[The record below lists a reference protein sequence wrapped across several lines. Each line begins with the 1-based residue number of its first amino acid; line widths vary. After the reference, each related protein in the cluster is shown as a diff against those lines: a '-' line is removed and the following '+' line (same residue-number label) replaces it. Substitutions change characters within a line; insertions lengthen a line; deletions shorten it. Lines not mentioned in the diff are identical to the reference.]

1 MTSSFSNQH
10 TRTAL
15 LARLFLAVLLF
26 AGTLALYASAIRNSF
41 VNYDDP
47 DYVTRNAHV
56 SKGLLWSNVVWAFS
70 LSNYAANWHPLTW
83 ISHMADVQWYGNN
96 PAGHHF
102 TNILLHSLDVALL
115 FLLLDWAT
123 GLTLRSGAVAVLFAV
138 HPLNVESVAWIA
150 ERKTPLSVLF
160 FLLALWGYGWY
171 VRKPGVGRYAL
182 VAIFFSMALM
192 AKVMVIA
199 FPLALLLLDFWPFK
213 RFPHPETS
221 VGGPGSLRVF
231 LNLIL
236 EKVPLFLLAAADA
249 WLMILAQR
257 KTGSVGNSLALPLAW
272 RVKNALYSY
281 VAYLRDAIWP
291 VRLAVFY
298 PHPEGSLSWTKVLA
312 ATAVLIAISALVW
325 RYREKRYLLTGWL
338 WFLGTMFPMI
348 GIVQSGR
355 QGMADRYAYI
365 PLLGIFLAVIWLL
378 GDWAGK
384 VQLRQRLLIILF
396 LVACIPYVYLTRK
409 QIGYW
414 KDSYT
419 LFRHTL
425 EVTANNGIAENN
437 FGSALMERGEPAQA
451 EAHFEAATRLIPGL
465 ASAHYNLGVILQTGG
480 RADEAA
486 REYRLAIA
494 NSSDPLELAQSH
506 NNLGILDLQSGK
518 SAEALTELSAA
529 IALNPEELN
538 SYIGR
543 GMVEL
548 QFWNVDASIADFSRA
563 LAISPSPVAYF
574 NLGRALEAKG
584 DFSGAANAYSAAL
597 RLAPGMIEAQ
607 SNLQTLRTRM
617 AK

>member
-1 MTSSFSNQH
+1 MALSLPDQH
-10 TRTAL
+10 VRASLWLRLL
-15 LARLFLAVLLF
+15 LAAVLA
-26 AGTLALYASAIRNSF
+26 AGTLALYLPAIHDGF

-47 DYVTRNAHV
+47 DYVTRNV
-56 SKGLLWSNVVWAFS
+56 QVLKGLSWSNLKWAFS
-70 LSNYAANWHPLTW
+70 EANYAANWHPLTW

-102 TNILLHSLDVALL
+102 TSILLHSLDAAIL
-115 FLLLDWAT
+115 FLLLEWAT
-123 GLTLRSGAVAVLFAV
+123 GLTLRSATVAGLFAV

-160 FLLALWGYGWY
+160 FLLALWAYGWY
-171 VRKPGVGRYAL
+171 VRKPTVGRYAF
-182 VAIFFSMALM
+182 VAIFFSLALM
-192 AKVMVIA
+192 AKVMVIT
-199 FPLALLLLDFWPFK
+199 FPFALLLLDYWPFK
-213 RFPHPETS
+213 RFPHPDAPG
-221 VGGPGSLRVF
+221 GGPGSLRLF
-231 LNLIL
+231 LNLVL

-257 KTGSVGNSLALPLAW
+257 KTGSVGSSLALPLAW

-298 PHPEGSLSWTKVLA
+298 PHPEGSLSWTKVLV
-312 ATAVLIAISALVW
+312 ATAVLLAISALVW
-325 RYREKRYLLTGWL
+325 RYREKGYLLTGWL

-365 PLLGIFLAVIWLL
+365 PLLGIFLAVVWLL
-378 GDWAGK
+378 ADWAGK
-384 VQLRQRLLIILF
+384 VQLRQRLLIVLF
-396 LVACIPYVYLTRK
+396 LVACIPYAYLTRK

-425 EVTANNGIAENN
+425 EVTVNNGIAENN
-437 FGSALMERGEPAQA
+437 FGSALLERGEPAQA
-451 EAHFEAATRLIPGL
+451 AAHFEAAIRFIPGL
-465 ASAHYNLGVILQTGG
+465 ASAHYNLGVILQMGG

-518 SAEALTELSAA
+518 SAEALTELTAA
-529 IALNPEELN
+529 IALNPGELN

-543 GMVEL
+543 GMAEL
-548 QFWNVDASIADFSRA
+548 QFWNVDAAIADFSRA

-584 DFSGAANAYSAAL
+584 DFSGAANAYSSAL
-597 RLAPGMIEAQ
+597 RLAPGMTEAQ
-607 SNLQTLRTRM
+607 SSLQALRAKM